1 MNNFFVTLEHV
12 GESDWINFEDFTETL
27 TGEIVEFQIHTPRS
41 KNYFFPTH
49 LNHYILLIIN
59 GF

>member
-27 TGEIVEFQIHTPRS
+27 TGEIVESSDTHS
-41 KNYFFPTH
+41 DEVKNYFFLHIESP
-49 LNHYILLIIN
+49 YSY
-59 GF
+59 